1 MITLTIDNR
10 KIQAPEGK
18 TVLEA
23 AIQAGIY
30 IPNLCYHP
38 DIPPLGACRLCIVE
52 IEGMKGF
59 PTACTTMIKEGMI
72 VSTNTPGIHQL
83 RKSIVWFIMSEYPE
97 TPDKSS
103 QLQQVVQWT
112 GIADLVPGY
121 TVLAKD
127 LPIISDEPLFN
138 RNLNLCILCGRCV
151 RMCQEIRGIGAIG
164 LVNRGIHTLVGTSY
178 DLSMENAGCK
188 FCTACVEVCPSG
200 ALADKEPVA
209 EQDRNQVLLPCSDA
223 CPAGIDIPR
232 YIRLLADDRSQDAIE
247 VIREKVPFPYTLGC
261 VCHHPCEEECRR
273 DSLNDPIAIKELKK
287 FAAKHD
293 SGRWRSRVTVAPETG
308 KKVAM
313 VGSGPAGLTAAWF
326 LRKQGH
332 TVTVFEA
339 LPKPGGMM
347 QTGIPAYRLP
357 RDILEKE
364 IKDIENIGVKIKLDT
379 EIDSL
384 DKLFQQGYQAIFLA
398 LGAPGGIKM
407 GIPGEDDPRVL
418 DGISVLRSIN
428 LGQKIDIAG
437 EIAVVGGGNA
447 AIDTA
452 RSVLRL
458 GAKKVTVLYRR
469 TKKEMPAYREEVEET
484 LKEGV
489 KISFL
494 VTPQQII
501 PRKDKIKVICI
512 RMELGEPDKSSR
524 RRPLP
529 VPGSEFELI
538 FDRLIMAI
546 GQKPLVAAGFGL
558 ATNRKGNLQADPDT
572 LACSRQGVF
581 TGGDVLT
588 GPASVIEAIQAG
600 RKAAAS
606 IDKYLGGKGQTDQKF
621 VPEEKEDPWLGR
633 EEGFADKKRFP
644 VPMLPVD
651 KRCSG
656 FAPVEGCFDKETAQ
670 AEARRCLQCQLR
682 LKISRAPLPPPKKE
696 P

>member
-1 MITLTIDNR
+1 MITLTINN
-10 KIQAPEGK
+10 KTIQASEEK

-52 IEGMKGF
+52 IEGIKGF
-59 PTACTTMIKEGMI
+59 PTACTTMIKEGM
-72 VSTNTPGIHQL
+72 VVNTNTTRIRQL
-83 RKSIVWFIMSEYPE
+83 RKNIVWFIMSEYPE

-112 GIADLVPGY
+112 GTSDLVPGY
-121 TVLAKD
+121 TVCSKHI
-127 LPIISDEPLFN
+127 PVISDEPLFN

-164 LVNRGIHTLVGTSY
+164 LINRGIHTLVSTSY
-178 DLSMENAGCK
+178 ELSMENSGCK

-200 ALADKEPVA
+200 ALTDKEPLQ
-209 EQDRNQVLLPCSDA
+209 EQNRDRVLLPCTNG

-232 YIRLLADDRSQDAIE
+232 YVRLLADNRIQDAIA
-247 VIREKVPFPYTLGC
+247 VIREKVPFPYSLGC

-273 DSLNDPIAIKELKK
+273 GSLNDPIAIKELKK
-287 FAAKHD
+287 FAAKYD
-293 SGRWRSRVTVAPETG
+293 SGIWRSRVTVAPETG
-308 KKVAM
+308 KQVAI
-313 VGSGPAGLTAAWF
+313 VGAGPAGLTAAWF

-332 TVTVFEA
+332 AITVFEA
-339 LPKPGGMM
+339 LSKPGGMM

-364 IKDIENIGVKIKLDT
+364 IKDIESIGIKIKLNT
-379 EIDSL
+379 KIDSL
-384 DKLFQQGYQAIFLA
+384 DKLFQQGYRAIFLA
-398 LGAPGGIKM
+398 LGTPAGIKM
-407 GIPGEDDPRVL
+407 GVPGENDPRVL
-418 DGISVLRSIN
+418 DGISVLHAIN
-428 LGQKIDIAG
+428 LGQKTDVAG
-437 EIAVVGGGNA
+437 ELAVVGGGNV

-469 TKKEMPAYREEVEET
+469 TEKEMPAYHEEVEEA
-484 LKEGV
+484 LKEGI

-494 VTPQQII
+494 VTPQRII
-501 PRKDKIKVICI
+501 PRKDKLKIICI
-512 RMELGEPDKSSR
+512 RMALGEPDKSGR
-524 RRPLP
+524 KRPVP

-538 FDRLIMAI
+538 LDRLIMAV
-546 GQKPLVAAGFGL
+546 GQKTMVPAGFDL
-558 ATNRKGNLQADPDT
+558 ATNQKGNLQADPDT
-572 LACSRQGVF
+572 LACSRPGVF

-600 RKAAAS
+600 RKAAVA
-606 IDKYLGGKGQTDQKF
+606 IDKYLGGRGQIDQKF
-621 VPEEKEDPWLGR
+621 IPEEKEDPWLGR
-633 EEGFADKKRFP
+633 EERFADKKRFP
-644 VPMLPVD
+644 VPMLPID
-651 KRCSG
+651 KRCPG
-656 FAPVEGCFDKETAQ
+656 FTPVEGCFDKETAR
-670 AEARRCLQCQLR
+670 AEANRCLQCQLR
-682 LKISRAPLPPPKKE
+682 LKISQVPLPPPKQE